1 MRILSLL
8 LACSCLLPGQTPDL
22 LPGAA
27 KLDFPADMAAVQY
40 AELRAFYERQIADAA
55 AKRRVYWTPE
65 KADENRRELR
75 KTIGAIDPLMDPKP
89 KVTSLGEG
97 GGVRASLVEWPISRI
112 GTIGPTMG
120 GTNTV
125 VRLYGIQLEPIA
137 GGPHP
142 AALLIPDATENAADV
157 TGLTA
162 RLLETRQTGRLLAQK
177 GFVVFAPFF
186 VQRRAFCQPWLEDR
200 QWLVR
205 LAYQT
210 GRHLIGGEVLQ
221 VLNVAGYLATLP
233 NVDAKRIAVAGSGQ
247 GGFTALLAAALDSR
261 FAAAVSNGY
270 RSDPLPDWE
279 QPEDRILWRYRSR
292 FGNPELARLA
302 GAGLILDK
310 DIVQS
315 LEERLKPVAAS
326 TDSSWPLRMD
336 LEQVARVAN
345 AQFAQ
350 WQAFYR
356 NMALESNYTRAARWT
371 PDYSSTA
378 AYERSMKPKLEA
390 YYDQIGRYPPAEG
403 PLDSRSLKLY
413 DEPGFTGHRL
423 TVRVYDGVE
432 AYGILLVP
440 KGLRPGERRPVVFV
454 QHGLGGRPE
463 DSLGVVENPR
473 ADAVYSRFG
482 LRLAERGYV
491 VFAPMIAT
499 QDNAERTKLIRRCH
513 LVGMIPAGMDVVKFN
528 RVMDYLETLP
538 FVDRER
544 FSFYGLSYGG
554 YTALWTGPGCPR
566 FKAVISSGHFNDWQT
581 KTVDLTL
588 GTAFPLYFNVF
599 DQYNFGLLNGF
610 NHAGLASIIAP
621 RAFMVEIGDK
631 DSVVI
636 EPRTSV
642 DAECEAVV
650 EIYRKLGI
658 PRKGRIARFN
668 GPHQIDGR
676 EAYPFLD
683 EILGW
688 RPAQ

>member
-1 MRILSLL
+1 MRILTLL
-8 LACSCLLPGQTPDL
+8 LLCSCPLLSQSGDL
-22 LPGAA
+22 LPGTTR
-27 KLDFPADMAAVQY
+27 LDFPKDMAAAQY
-40 AELRAFYERQIADAA
+40 AELRAFYEQQIADAA
-55 AKRRVYWTPE
+55 RTRQSHWTAE

-89 KVTSLGEG
+89 KVTALGEG
-97 GGVRASLVEWPISRI
+97 GGVRASLVEWPISRV
-112 GTIGPTMG
+112 GTLGPTMG
-120 GTNTV
+120 AGSTL
-125 VRLYGIQLEPIA
+125 VRQYGIQLEPTA
-137 GGPHP
+137 AGPHP
-142 AALLIPDATENAADV
+142 AAIVVPDATESAADV

-177 GFVVFAPFF
+177 GFVVFAPFL
-186 VQRRAFCQPWLEDR
+186 VQRRTFCQPWLEDR
-200 QWLVR
+200 QWLMR

-221 VLNVAGYLATLP
+221 VLNVGQYLAGLP
-233 NVDAKRIAVAGSGQ
+233 NVDSKRIGLAGTGQ

-261 FAAAVSNGY
+261 FAAVVSNGY
-270 RSDPLPDWE
+270 RSDPRPDWE

-292 FGNPELARLA
+292 FGNGELASLA
-302 GAGLILDK
+302 GGALIEDK
-310 DIVQS
+310 DVVQT
-315 LEERLKPVAAS
+315 LVERLKPSAGV
-326 TDSSWPLRMD
+326 TDPAWPLRMD

-350 WQAFYR
+350 WQAFFR
-356 NMALESNYTRAARWT
+356 NVALESNYTRAARWK
-371 PDYSSTA
+371 PDYSSAA
-378 AYERSMKPKLEA
+378 AYERSMQPKLEA
-390 YYDQIGRYPPAEG
+390 YYDQIGRYPAARG
-403 PLDSRSLKLY
+403 PFDAKSLKLY

-423 TVRVYDGVE
+423 TIQVYPDVE

-440 KGLRPGERRPVVFV
+440 KGIRPGERRPVVFV
-454 QHGLGGRPE
+454 QHGLGGKPE
-463 DSLGVVENPR
+463 DSLGVVENAR

-538 FVDRER
+538 FVDKER
-544 FSFYGLSYGG
+544 FAFYGLSYGG

-650 EIYRKLGI
+650 ETYRKLGI

-668 GPHQIDGR
+668 GPHKIDGR

-683 EILGW
+683 EMLGW
-688 RPAQ
+688 RPAK